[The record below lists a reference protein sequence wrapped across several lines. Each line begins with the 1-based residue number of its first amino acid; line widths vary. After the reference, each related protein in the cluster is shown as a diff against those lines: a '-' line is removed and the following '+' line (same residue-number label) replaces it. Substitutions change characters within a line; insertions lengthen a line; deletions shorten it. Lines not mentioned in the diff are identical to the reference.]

1 MDISLHPD
9 ILLSS
14 VVYSILGLVLM
25 AVSITAMNQLF
36 RLDLRKEIVEDHN
49 VSAGIVIA
57 GIALSVA
64 VIVAAAIH

>member
-14 VVYSILGLVLM
+14 VVYSVLGLVLM